1 MIEIDNNDNIRENQL
16 KPFDYLKNKYGN
28 SDAEDNKKP
37 FIFDFSAPYVTQE
50 KIIYS
55 GTINFK
61 SFAGTTF
68 IDVVYNDYEYLP
80 KFPIEI
86 RSKKINY
93 QEQYPQM
100 IADIAEY
107 LSGLLFRMDSP
118 LYHSYELNEPFRNS
132 PYEEY
137 MLLEYLFR
145 PDNLPAIFEYLS
157 RNLYSYLEEF
167 TQRVPTTFASNI
179 GANELA
185 NIAAYAG
192 SVEEIENEE
201 DAVFSVEGTHYI
213 PIEIDE
219 IEHIDVIDVPENRF
233 FKYFLE
239 YIEEI
244 IYKLLNHNE
253 IKSMSSSQHIK
264 KNLLSFKND
273 IDYFLSQK
281 FFNDISRL
289 DFLPLNSQVLQK
301 KEGYREILGYFL
313 MFELGLRI
321 NCDII
326 TDEFKGF
333 EKRLSRLYEYWCYFE
348 LVKVIENITQS
359 NFSLNDFMD
368 KNNDFI
374 LKLNAD
380 LSKSFVKYGK
390 LIELRLKYHPVFSPG
405 NSTYESKSLEF
416 EPDYT
421 FFIKIDGEEKF
432 VHFDAKYKVHQNGKY
447 KTEDIWKM
455 HTYNDAIKGSL
466 GSYILYPGTY
476 SELFP
481 HDGKSI
487 VGAFPLN
494 PDPNSNEINK
504 IMEIVDEKI
513 DDLFIIHVL
522 PFQQHN

>member
-1 MIEIDNNDNIRENQL
+1 MNYNYLIEIDNNDNIRENQL
-16 KPFDYLKNKYGN
+16 KPFDYLKNKYEN

-219 IEHIDVIDVPENRF
+219 IE
-233 FKYFLE
+233 Y
-239 YIEEI
+239 
-244 IYKLLNHNE
+244 
-253 IKSMSSSQHIK
+253 
-264 KNLLSFKND
+264 
-273 IDYFLSQK
+273 
-281 FFNDISRL
+281 
-289 DFLPLNSQVLQK
+289 
-301 KEGYREILGYFL
+301 
-313 MFELGLRI
+313 
-321 NCDII
+321 
-326 TDEFKGF
+326 
-333 EKRLSRLYEYWCYFE
+333 
-348 LVKVIENITQS
+348 
-359 NFSLNDFMD
+359 
-368 KNNDFI
+368 
-374 LKLNAD
+374 
-380 LSKSFVKYGK
+380 
-390 LIELRLKYHPVFSPG
+390 
-405 NSTYESKSLEF
+405 
-416 EPDYT
+416 
-421 FFIKIDGEEKF
+421 
-432 VHFDAKYKVHQNGKY
+432 
-447 KTEDIWKM
+447 
-455 HTYNDAIKGSL
+455 
-466 GSYILYPGTY
+466 
-476 SELFP
+476 
-481 HDGKSI
+481 
-487 VGAFPLN
+487 
-494 PDPNSNEINK
+494 
-504 IMEIVDEKI
+504 
-513 DDLFIIHVL
+513 
-522 PFQQHN
+522 